1 MPWLLK
7 ARTVT
12 TTIEVSYL
20 GTDLQPSIDLLCPF
34 QIAMNDVDGIQ
45 TNSTVLVSFIGTE
58 NEIDEV
64 QQVLQL
70 HFGQMYVIST
80 SYFQIGM
87 TKW

>member
-1 MPWLLK
+1 
-7 ARTVT
+7 
-12 TTIEVSYL
+12 
-20 GTDLQPSIDLLCPF
+20 
-34 QIAMNDVDGIQ
+34 MNDVVGIQ